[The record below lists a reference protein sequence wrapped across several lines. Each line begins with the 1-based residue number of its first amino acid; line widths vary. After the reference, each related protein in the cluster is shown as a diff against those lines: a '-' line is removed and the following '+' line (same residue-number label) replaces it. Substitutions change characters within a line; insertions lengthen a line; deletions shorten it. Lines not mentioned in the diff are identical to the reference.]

1 MKNEQGFTLLEVLIA
16 VAILGVGIMAIMQLF
31 PASLNQS
38 RLAAERTA
46 AATAANSELSRLR
59 AINSGTDMS
68 DWLRQNMM
76 HNLTAVDRAYA
87 LYEGWRT
94 TITRTSDS
102 EETYR
107 VTFRVQ
113 MLDGR
118 METFV
123 TYITKR

>member
-1 MKNEQGFTLLEVLIA
+1 MRNEHGFTLLEVLIA
-16 VAILGVGIMAIMQLF
+16 IAILGVGIMAIMQLF

-59 AINSGTDMS
+59 ALNNSGDVS
-68 DWLRQNMM
+68 EWIRQNVL
-76 HNLTAVDRAYA
+76 HNLTAIDRAYA
-87 LYEGWRT
+87 LYDGWRT

-107 VTFRVQ
+107 VTFHVQ